1 MLMLCDRDIRLQIF
15 SGHYALTLVMLLVQF
30 QTARDFE
37 ELNYYGHSSSTQID
51 PGPQVIWFDN
61 LHSEGRSLLD
71 TFHSV
76 YISAAAI
83 DKSVVS
89 CASAPVAASDASK
102 KLDKTNCA
110 VCLPKPRKQPGGVS
124 FRDSGEQRQ
133 HPTCWILGIG
143 QG

>member
-1 MLMLCDRDIRLQIF
+1 
-15 SGHYALTLVMLLVQF
+15 MLLVQF

-89 CASAPVAASDASK
+89 CASAPAAASDASK
-102 KLDKTNCA
+102 NLDKKNWA
-110 VCLPKPRKQPGGVS
+110 VCLPKKEATKRGL
-124 FRDSGEQRQ
+124 FQRQ
-133 HPTCWILGIG
+133 WRATATPNLWDIGNRAGIG
-143 QG
+143 AMSML